1 MSETLKQTLDRL
13 HQEITELKSDAKLS
27 KKYSVSIISRQDKEI
42 AQLKSDIELSK
53 NKNLNKPIGMPD
65 YIAALNARI
74 DKLNK
79 PTAPTIDIKKEIEK
93 TVTIDYINNIY
104 RNK

>member
-1 MSETLKQTLDRL
+1 MTETLKQTLDRL
-13 HQEITELKSDAKLS
+13 EKEIVKLKSD
-27 KKYSVSIISRQDKEI
+27 V
-42 AQLKSDIELSK
+42 ELSK
-53 NKNLNKPIGMPD
+53 NRNLNKPARTPD
-65 YIAALNARI
+65 YVAELNTRI

-79 PTAPTIDIKKEIEK
+79 RTTPVIDIKKEIEK